1 MNQIKNRKLMMTFVI
16 VSLTILFFSCNLL
29 TWHSGKVRVKNSSI
43 QLKRQIDNHF
53 RIKGK
58 INQIPV
64 IFLLDTGAGTICMS
78 PLIAKMAN
86 LKKIDSINLST
97 ANGIVT
103 GYTVFIKQ
111 IKLGDIYIKNI
122 KGVVS
127 PGMTDHEVL
136 LGQNI
141 TKFFEMRQI
150 GDTIS
155 FNIHE

>member
-1 MNQIKNRKLMMTFVI
+1 MLNITKKKIHYITLFFFITFILYCFFSLNDKHKTIKIKNH
-16 VSLTILFFSCNLL
+16 N
-29 TWHSGKVRVKNSSI
+29 I
-43 QLKRQIDNHF
+43 QLKRQVDNHF

-58 INQIPV
+58 INQVPV

-86 LKKIDSINLST
+86 LKQIDSITLST
-97 ANGIVT
+97 ANGNVT
-103 GYTVFIKQ
+103 GFTVFIKQ
-111 IKLGDIYIKNI
+111 IRLGDIYVKNI

-155 FNIHE
+155 FNISK